1 MWLGHIEYD
10 AAHSLQI
17 ALRDAVLAGH
27 CDPTLL
33 LLEHEPVITV
43 GRRGDLGDVLTDPA
57 TLAARG
63 IAFHQAERGGRA
75 TYHGPGQLVAYPIAP
90 LRSMAP
96 DVTTYVRRI
105 EEALIRTV
113 GRLGVVAQRVDCQPG
128 IWVGDAKLGSIGI
141 AVTRGVCWHGFALNV
156 DPDLDAFHLIR
167 PCGLDVDVTS
177 IARCLGHAPPMHELA
192 MMVAEDLIDAI
203 SRQ

>member
-1 MWLGHIEYD
+1 MSRYP
-10 AAHSLQI
+10 ASTTF
-17 ALRDAVLAGH
+17 RLAGQ

-33 LLEHEPVITV
+33 LLEHDPVITV
-43 GRRGDLGDVLTDPA
+43 GRRGDLGDVLVDAA
-57 TLAARG
+57 TLGARG

-90 LRSMAP
+90 LRSMAR

-113 GRLGVVAQRVDCQPG
+113 ARVGLMAEQRECQPG
-128 IWVGDAKLGSIGI
+128 VWVGDAKLGSIGI
-141 AVTRGVCWHGFALNV
+141 AITRGVCWHGFALNV
-156 DPDLDAFHLIR
+156 DPDLDAFRLIR
-167 PCGLDVDVTS
+167 PCGLEVEVTS

-192 MMVAEDLIDAI
+192 MMVAEELARPYEALGT
-203 SRQ
+203 RQ